1 MCVTSFI
8 QLKGT
13 DRLCKV
19 IKLSMQWTNSWGFIW
34 DIPYIAGLFLLW
46 TLIAPLIWDIP
57 YIAGLFLLWTLIA
70 PLIWDIPYIAGLF
83 LLWTL
88 IAPLIWDIHVYIL
101 DILNF
106 FILKSSPIKGLKRD
120 QSHLQLFYFLLLLLF
135 EKTPSRVLSVI
146 LINLWFYLKDSLI
159 NAVIFWRTVA

>member
-70 PLIWDIPYIAGLF
+70 SSSHLDCSHQVQVKQVISF
-83 LLWTL
+83 F
-88 IAPLIWDIHVYIL
+88 VYIL
-101 DILNF
+101 DILIF

-120 QSHLQLFYFLLLLLF
+120 QSHLQLFYFLLLLLL

>member
-70 PLIWDIPYIAGLF
+70 SSAHLDCSHQVQVKQVISF
-83 LLWTL
+83 F
-88 IAPLIWDIHVYIL
+88 VYIL
-101 DILNF
+101 DILIF
-106 FILKSSPIKGLKRD
+106 LFSKV
-120 QSHLQLFYFLLLLLF
+120 LQLKDWKEINLTCNYFTFYFY
-135 EKTPSRVLSVI
+135 
-146 LINLWFYLKDSLI
+146 FYLKRHHL
-159 NAVIFWRTVA
+159 VFYLLF